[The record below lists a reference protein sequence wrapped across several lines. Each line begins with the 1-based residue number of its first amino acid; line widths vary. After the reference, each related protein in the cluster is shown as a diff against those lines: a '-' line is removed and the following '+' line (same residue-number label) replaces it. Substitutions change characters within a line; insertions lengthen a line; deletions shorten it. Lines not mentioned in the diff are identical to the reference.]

1 MRYLKH
7 LIIAAA
13 FLLILALAAPVLAG
27 APKPCS
33 LITKQEAEAI
43 LGEAVKAPRTGK
55 VAGMATGEKCVY
67 YTAAPLA
74 KRGGTG
80 LVQLLVFTKD
90 SMKDGAFSAP
100 QDYFKRLHKAGKN
113 AGAPLEDIA
122 GLGGEAYWNPKGNTL
137 HILAKG
143 AYLQLKVTDLKKFS
157 TKGGRAELDKMVS
170 GHGKQLAVDAAKKYI
185 MPKL

>member
-1 MRYLKH
+1 MHSPKP

-13 FLLILALAAPVLAG
+13 LLTILALAAPVLAG
-27 APKPCS
+27 VPKPCS
-33 LITKQEAEAI
+33 LITKQDAEAI

-67 YTAAPLA
+67 FTAAPMA

-80 LVQLLVFTKD
+80 MVQLLVFTKD
-90 SMKDGAFSAP
+90 SLKGGMFSAP
-100 QDYFKRLHKAGKN
+100 EDYFKRLQKAGQN
-113 AGAPLEDIA
+113 AGSSLEDIA
-122 GLGGEAYWNPKGNTL
+122 GLGDKAYWNPKGDTL

-143 AYLQLKVTDLKKFS
+143 AYLQLKVQDLKKFK
-157 TKGGRAELDKMVS
+157 TKEGAKKLQQMVS
-170 GHGKQLAVDAAKKYI
+170 EHRKGLSVDAAKKYI